1 MGRIR
6 YLLPLSALL
15 ALQPIIG
22 YAGATWTY
30 ISLEANFRCD
40 NGVTTQGYSV
50 YAVGDRPELG
60 NWDSAKAVRLTPSP
74 SPSPSWSGKIK
85 FSNAKPGDVVEWK
98 CIVRSDSNPSDAT
111 WQTAPNNQV
120 TMAFNPTPLA
130 TGSF

>member
-15 ALQPIIG
+15 LALQPMIG
-22 YAGATWTY
+22 YAGVTWTY
-30 ISLEANFRCD
+30 ISLEVDFRCD

-60 NWDSAKAVRLTPSP
+60 NWDPAKAVRLTPSAY
-74 SPSPSWSGKIK
+74 PSWSGKIK
-85 FSNAKPGDVVEWK
+85 FNNVKAGDVVEWK
-98 CIVRSDSNPSDAT
+98 CIVRNDSNPSDAT

-120 TMAFNPTPLA
+120 TMAFSPTPLA

>member
-1 MGRIR
+1 MNRIR

-15 ALQPIIG
+15 LALPPIYG

-60 NWDSAKAVRLTPSP
+60 NWDAAKAVRLTAS
-74 SPSPSWSGKIK
+74 SPSWSGLIK

-98 CIVRSDSNPSDAT
+98 CIVRNDSNPSDAT
-111 WQTAPNNQV
+111 WQTAPNNRV
-120 TMAFNPTPLA
+120 TLAFSPTPLT

>member
-1 MGRIR
+1 MGSIR

-15 ALQPIIG
+15 LALQPMIG
-22 YAGATWTY
+22 DAGVTWTY
-30 ISLEANFRCD
+30 ISLEVDFRCD

-60 NWDSAKAVRLTPSP
+60 NWDPAKAVRLTPSAY
-74 SPSPSWSGKIK
+74 PSWSGKIK
-85 FSNAKPGDVVEWK
+85 FNNVKAGDVVEWK

-120 TMAFNPTPLA
+120 TMAFSPTPLA